1 MIRPTL
7 ILVAIVTA
15 ALAAAGVALATPK
28 DDWPSRNG
36 DLWLNTH
43 DRDLTHRGTDRN
55 DELLGGHGDDVIY
68 GRAGH
73 DVIWTDHKN
82 TGNTTRQRDTVYAG
96 AGNDWVYASHG
107 HNNIHGGAGQDTI
120 RVWFGRGFVDCGAGR
135 HDILYVSKTQ
145 DPKVRDRN
153 CEKVSHKSASKAI
166 HDRDHLRYP

>member
-1 MIRPTL
+1 MLRPTL
-7 ILVAIVTA
+7 ILVSIITS
-15 ALAAAGVALATPK
+15 ALALAGVALATPK

-36 DLWLNTH
+36 ELWLNTSDKDIRH
-43 DRDLTHRGTDRN
+43 TGTARN

-68 GRAGH
+68 GAAGH

-82 TGNTTRQRDTVYAG
+82 TGNTTHQRDTVYAG

-120 RVWFGRGFVDCGAGR
+120 RVWFGRGFVDCGPGG

-145 DPKVRDRN
+145 DPKVKDRN
-153 CEKVSHKSASKAI
+153 CETVSHKSARKAI
-166 HDRDHLRYP
+166 HDRDHLRYK